1 MKFSDFI
8 KDQFSKKAFIS
19 SDALKQAATQPPMDP
34 NMAGG
39 AMPPPPPPPP
49 GPGMDPSMAGGM
61 PPMDPNAGMTPPP
74 PPGGDPSAA
83 APAGPSPDE
92 IVNMLEEFSNA
103 MKNFEQD
110 VDNLKQEVSSMKIQ
124 FAESMT
130 TINNVLDIL
139 NKGQIQ
145 TPKAPS
151 AGSAPIV

>member
-19 SDALKQAATQPPMDP
+19 SDALKQAATQPSMDP

-39 AMPPPPPPPP
+39 AMPPPPPP

-61 PPMDPNAGMTPPP
+61 PPMDPNAGMTPPSP

-151 AGSAPIV
+151 AGSAPMI

>member
-39 AMPPPPPPPP
+39 AMLPPPPP

-61 PPMDPNAGMTPPP
+61 PPMDPNAGMTPPSP

-151 AGSAPIV
+151 AGSAPMI